1 MSIKIL
7 LAALLLAVPAC
18 AAEPGTDAESGR
30 ANLQIEAGR
39 LGAMM
44 SEGGDAVS
52 YLHARAEAGRSEA
65 GESDTPDTARAVI
78 YESLVSAV
86 LRYNDI
92 SHQACHNALVDA
104 NLCQGP
110 YLPDWLATSA
120 DYNDAQLREMT
131 DSASA
136 RLMPFWN
143 AICARAE
150 AAGAERPVC
159 PME

>member
-1 MSIKIL
+1 MSIKTL
-7 LAALLLAVPAC
+7 LTALLLAVPAC
-18 AAEPGTDAESGR
+18 AAESGTDAESDR
-30 ANLQIEAGR
+30 SNLQIEAGR

-44 SEGGDAVS
+44 TEGEDAVS
-52 YLHARAEAGRSEA
+52 FLYSRAEAGRSET
-65 GESDTPDTARAVI
+65 ESDTPDAARAAI

-86 LRYNDI
+86 LRYNQI
-92 SHQACHNALVDA
+92 SHRACHNALVEA